1 MTTAFY
7 YQKIIH
13 VFSLRQC
20 KVFFILFRII
30 LESSFIQS
38 FTDVRLL
45 SLNICQVKQNVFKAV
60 STDSAERS
68 HGMDA
73 SRGERHL
80 VINGT
85 GFIEGFDRAERK
97 MRKGERRVYCIQF
110 RKLSNSK
117 IIGKILY

>member
-20 KVFFILFRII
+20 KVFFILFQII

-60 STDSAERS
+60 STDSAEQS
-68 HGMDA
+68 HGVDA
-73 SRGERHL
+73 SRERTSSGF
-80 VINGT
+80 IGT
-85 GFIEGFDRAERK
+85 GFIEGFERAEK
-97 MRKGERRVYCIQF
+97 ENEKG
-110 RKLSNSK
+110 
-117 IIGKILY
+117 

>member
-1 MTTAFY
+1 M
-7 YQKIIH
+7 
-13 VFSLRQC
+13 
-20 KVFFILFRII
+20 
-30 LESSFIQS
+30 
-38 FTDVRLL
+38 
-45 SLNICQVKQNVFKAV
+45 FKAV

-73 SRGERHL
+73 SRGESHL

-110 RKLSNSK
+110 RKLSNGE